1 MLEVKI
7 SEDLKT
13 SLKEGDKTSVSA
25 LRMLISEIK
34 NRKIEK
40 IAKSLDD
47 ADVIAL
53 VQKMIRQHKESI
65 EQFRQGKREDLVK
78 KETDEMAALEKYLP
92 AQMTEKELDGIIAQV
107 ISDLGA
113 SSAKD
118 MGSVMKEVMKK
129 TSGMADGKV
138 ISQKVKEKLSGN

>member
-1 MLEVKI
+1 MLEGKI
-7 SEDLKT
+7 GEDLKV
-13 SLKEGDKTSVSA
+13 SLKEGDKAGVSA
-25 LRMLISEIK
+25 LRMLIAEIK

-40 IAKSLDD
+40 ITKSLDD

-65 EQFRQGKREDLVK
+65 EQFRNGKREDLVK
-78 KETDEMAALEKYLP
+78 KETDEMAVLEKYLP
-92 AQMTEKELDGIIAQV
+92 AQMTERELDGIIAKV
-107 ISDLGA
+107 ISELGA

-118 MGSVMKEVMKK
+118 MGPVIKEVMKR

-138 ISQKVKEKLSGN
+138 ISQKAKEKLSGN